1 MLDLGILGYILIG
14 VTSLLVLFPFLI
26 IVWFSLT
33 QFFKTIVKFLPKK
46 LFGKFQPSPER
57 GEENSHI
64 SFDDVIKSLRGL
76 NRRNATN
83 ESNITTLQ
91 NSFDRLEEITEDD
104 RIEITKLFEIH
115 TVAITNLSRDNKEL
129 KTKIEMVMSV

>member
-1 MLDLGILGYILIG
+1 M
-14 VTSLLVLFPFLI
+14 
-26 IVWFSLT
+26 
-33 QFFKTIVKFLPKK
+33 
-46 LFGKFQPSPER
+46 
-57 GEENSHI
+57 
-64 SFDDVIKSLRGL
+64 IKSLRGL

-115 TVAITNLSRDNKEL
+115 TVAITNLSRDDKEL

>member
-46 LFGKFQPSPER
+46 LFGKFQPSQER
-57 GEENSHI
+57 SEENSHI

-115 TVAITNLSRDNKEL
+115 TVAITNLSQDNKEL